1 MIILAE
7 LQHLFGEFFRI
18 DFGTIV
24 LKVKFNLLDWFCEHE
39 LVLWY
44 PDFLPIFV
52 LVELFIYFDDFLE
65 IQFLKIDV
73 HSPNEEVYQITLL

>member
-1 MIILAE
+1 
-7 LQHLFGEFFRI
+7 
-18 DFGTIV
+18 
-24 LKVKFNLLDWFCEHE
+24 
-39 LVLWY
+39 VLWY